1 MGVSARVGSTYQ
13 RDFTIR
19 YETLKVPESFGSVD
33 FSIGS
38 LVHLP
43 PPFVNSF
50 HRLHWRNTAGFV
62 LYGSEV
68 LYFSRSFEIDQRRSF
83 SFILGILIAR
93 AGSPREFCN

>member
-1 MGVSARVGSTYQ
+1 MGVSARGGSTYQ

-43 PPFVNSF
+43 PLFVNSF
-50 HRLHWRNTAGFV
+50 YRLHCGNTAAFV
-62 LYGSEV
+62 LCGSEV
-68 LYFSRSFEIDQRRSF
+68 LYFSRRFEIV
-83 SFILGILIAR
+83 
-93 AGSPREFCN
+93 